1 MTRETIVIGL
11 GTWGVGHLQPTLWKD
26 PRVPVDASINFN
38 YYRRWAE
45 LGEAGLLDFLFLA
58 DSQFITHHSPNHEI
72 NRLEPF
78 TLLSALAPLTQHIGL
93 VGTASTT
100 YNAPFNL
107 ARRFASLELISGGRS
122 GWNVVAGRDSGT
134 AANFG
139 QSEHADH
146 DTRYR
151 MALEH
156 VRVVQGLWD
165 SFEEGAFPADLD
177 TGRFF
182 DPDKLHRLDH
192 RGEFYS
198 VAGPL
203 SVSRSPQGQPVLFQ
217 AGGSEQGR
225 EFAATIAEGAFAAVR
240 TFEESVAYYSDI
252 KRRAVARGRDADSV
266 LLLPWVTPTVAPT
279 TAEALELARHHF
291 EEDHQ
296 FEYLL
301 AQFGRDFHWHDFSV
315 YDPDAPFPDLSDQP
329 DLVTLPQAIALVGRA
344 RREKLTLREAVLS
357 SAGATTF
364 RAPAFTGSAED
375 VADELERWFR
385 GQALDGI
392 KAVFRTEDDIRAFT
406 EHVVPIL
413 QQRGLFRT
421 RYEHTTLR
429 GNLGLKVPENRY
441 SRN

>member
-1 MTRETIVIGL
+1 MSRNSIVIGL
-11 GTWGVGHLQPTLWKD
+11 GTWGVGHAQPSLWKD
-26 PRVPVDASINFN
+26 PRVPFDASISFD

-45 LGEAGLLDFLFLA
+45 LGEQGLLDFLFLA

-78 TLLSALAPLTQHIGL
+78 TLLSALAPLTRSIGL
-93 VGTASTT
+93 VATASTT
-100 YNAPFNL
+100 YNAPFNI
-107 ARRFASLELISGGRS
+107 ARRFASLELISGGRA

-139 QSEHADH
+139 QTAHADH

-165 SFEEGAFPADLD
+165 SYEEGAFPADLES
-177 TGRFF
+177 GRFF
-182 DPDKLHRLDH
+182 DPDKLHALDH

-225 EFAATIAEGAFAAVR
+225 DFAARIAEGAFAAVR
-240 TFEESVAYYSDI
+240 TFEDSAEYYADI
-252 KRRAVARGRDADSV
+252 KRRAVAHGRDEDSV
-266 LLLPWVTPTVAPT
+266 LLLPWVTPTVADT
-279 TAEALELARHHF
+279 TAQALELARYNF
-291 EEDHQ
+291 EQDNA
-296 FEYLL
+296 FDYLL
-301 AQFGRDFHWHDFSV
+301 RQFGRDFHWHDFSA
-315 YDPDAPFPDLSDQP
+315 YDPDAPFPDLSERP
-329 DLVTLPQAIALVGRA
+329 ELVTLPQAIDIVARA
-344 RREKLTLREAVLS
+344 AREGWSLRETVL
-357 SAGATTF
+357 AGAGAKTF
-364 RAPAFTGSAED
+364 SPPAFTGSAAD

-385 GQALDGI
+385 GRALDGI

-406 EHVVPIL
+406 GGVVPRL
-413 QQRGLFRT
+413 QEKGLFRT
-421 RYEHTTLR
+421 RYEHSTLR
-429 GNLGLKVPENRY
+429 GNLGLEVPANRY
-441 SRN
+441 S